1 MSTQDQFDAI
11 TLFTEDLAAS
21 RSFYEDVLGLRC
33 IFEDETSAAFQL
45 GSSIVNLL
53 TLPAATELISPGA
66 VAGRE
71 SGARFQLTIGVE
83 DVDARCAMLEQ
94 HKVTLVNGPM
104 DRPWGMRTACFADP
118 SGHLWE
124 FAQELLGDEG

>member
-53 TLPAATELISPGA
+53 TLPAAT
-66 VAGRE
+66 
-71 SGARFQLTIGVE
+71 QLTS
-83 DVDARCAMLEQ
+83 A
-94 HKVTLVNGPM
+94 NGSSSSTGTTPRS
-104 DRPWGMRTACFADP
+104 RP
-118 SGHLWE
+118 
-124 FAQELLGDEG
+124 